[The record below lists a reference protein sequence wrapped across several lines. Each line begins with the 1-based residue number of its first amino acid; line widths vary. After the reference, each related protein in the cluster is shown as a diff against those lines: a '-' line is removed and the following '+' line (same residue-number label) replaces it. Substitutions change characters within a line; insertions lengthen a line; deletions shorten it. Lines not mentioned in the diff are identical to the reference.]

1 MARTCLCDRWLTRAA
16 ADMGFRALPAL
27 ARLLWFDLLAAA
39 MVAAD
44 KGRMRFPC
52 SVSNAVSRLVSRP
65 ETEVETDLAALV
77 ELGWLELDEDGR
89 GVALP
94 GVQAASARVEA
105 ARSNGL
111 RGGRPRKGETREAAR
126 DRRQGALMLPLNG
139 GAAETQETETEP
151 TGESSR
157 AAAKPIAI
165 EAKQAAD
172 AREETDWVAL
182 GAELADLAGLDAAR
196 GHHSALPVK
205 GWLAAGASPDL
216 IRDVVRRV
224 AARPRRDGKPIGSLQ
239 FFHRAVMEEADRAAP
254 PAMPAQVGTTGYE
267 AACRR
272 WRENGAHGA
281 PPSLAEWRASQA
293 AA

>member
-1 MARTCLCDRWLTRAA
+1 MARSCLCDRWLTRAA

-44 KGRMRFPC
+44 KGRLRFPC
-52 SVSNAVSRLVSRP
+52 SVSAAVSRLVNRS
-65 ETEVETDLAALV
+65 ETDVETDLAALV
-77 ELGWLELDEDGR
+77 ELGWLDLDDDGR

-111 RGGRPRKGETREAAR
+111 RGGRPRKGETREDAR
-126 DRRQGALMLPLNG
+126 DRRQGALMLPLAG
-139 GAAETQETETEP
+139 GGAETQETETEP
-151 TGESSR
+151 SGESSR

-172 AREETDWVAL
+172 AREETDWVAI
-182 GAELADLAGLDAAR
+182 GAELADIAGLDPAR

-205 GWLAAGASPDL
+205 GWMEAGASADL

-224 AARPRRDGKPIGSLQ
+224 SARPRRDGRPIGSLM
-239 FFHRAVMEEADRAAP
+239 FFSRAVMEEVARAAP
-254 PAMPAQVGTTGYE
+254 PPPPVERSTSGYE
-267 AACRR
+267 HAFRL

-281 PPSLAEWRASQA
+281 PPSLAEWRAQQA
-293 AA
+293 VA